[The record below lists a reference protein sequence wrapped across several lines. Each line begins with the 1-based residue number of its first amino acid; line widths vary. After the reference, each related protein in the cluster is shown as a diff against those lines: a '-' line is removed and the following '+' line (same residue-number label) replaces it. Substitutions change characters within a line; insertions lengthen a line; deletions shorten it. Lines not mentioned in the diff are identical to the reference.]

1 MVGSNFVFA
10 SIGKSS
16 VSSIKSD
23 CSNAE
28 SSPVVVDAVDDTTPP
43 PLLFCFRRRFC
54 CWCCCCCAFPC
65 TRRDSENARLFARS
79 MCARRDQDV
88 VEDGEVVEAIRV
100 LAVCTTLEQA
110 FGVVAVVG
118 AARMVLIFD
127 LFSIHKT
134 FFFYEEKKGK
144 KRRINEQERE
154 PEKKTMTS
162 SSSSSS
168 SSKEAHGTKEEEEN
182 GRSKTIKALDPARSK
197 EYVRKLIQER
207 QSSSSSSS
215 GSLVRVEVTDGRT
228 FEGTLG
234 CVDKQLNVVL
244 INATE
249 TKRRNE
255 MSEGDASLSTS
266 SSERL
271 LETRVINMAL
281 IAREHR
287 VKMEVL
293 VDDDDAAKEEG
304 EDDRHGLPC
313 ITM

>member
-1 MVGSNFVFA
+1 
-10 SIGKSS
+10 
-16 VSSIKSD
+16 
-23 CSNAE
+23 
-28 SSPVVVDAVDDTTPP
+28 
-43 PLLFCFRRRFC
+43 
-54 CWCCCCCAFPC
+54 
-65 TRRDSENARLFARS
+65 
-79 MCARRDQDV
+79 
-88 VEDGEVVEAIRV
+88 
-100 LAVCTTLEQA
+100 
-110 FGVVAVVG
+110 
-118 AARMVLIFD
+118 
-127 LFSIHKT
+127 
-134 FFFYEEKKGK
+134 
-144 KRRINEQERE
+144 
-154 PEKKTMTS
+154 MTS

-168 SSKEAHGTKEEEEN
+168 SSKEAHGRKEEEEN

-255 MSEGDASLSTS
+255 MNEGDASLSTSS

-304 EDDRHGLPC
+304 EDEGKKENKSLLESALE
-313 ITM
+313 TMRII